1 MAYRDFADTGDI
13 AASRIES
20 ESALA
25 GEPIRLGSD
34 EWSVVEFAKN
44 DGLWSLNP
52 DGFPQRL
59 ARLLFGV
66 APPQPLANERL
77 EALRRLAV
85 AAWHRRVDPALVAAV
100 RAAGFTCAEVGAV
113 LNQIARQ
120 LKPRSTPRGLA

>member
-1 MAYRDFADTGDI
+1 MAYRNFADMGSL
-13 AASRIES
+13 AASRIDR
-20 ESALA
+20 ESAA
-25 GEPIRLGSD
+25 SGDSVSLGRD

-52 DGFPQRL
+52 DGLMQRL
-59 ARLLFGV
+59 GRILFGV

-85 AAWHRRVDPALVAAV
+85 AAWRRRVDPALVGTV

-113 LNQIARQ
+113 LSHIARRLQ
-120 LKPRSTPRGLA
+120 LRSSRGRLA